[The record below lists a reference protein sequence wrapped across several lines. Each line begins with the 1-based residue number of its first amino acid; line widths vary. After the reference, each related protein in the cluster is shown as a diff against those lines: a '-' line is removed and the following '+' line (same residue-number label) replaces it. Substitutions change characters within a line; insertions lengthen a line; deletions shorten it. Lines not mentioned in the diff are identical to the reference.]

1 MPSPSKH
8 GEGLGVECYGDSEW
22 SGTTLSEYVPV
33 GCAVAGRVAVER
45 FSGATVSNSGI
56 VPAGPNGAIQGKVN
70 ALTHAVFEVAGYFS
84 R

>member
-1 MPSPSKH
+1 MCPSDAP
-8 GEGLGVECYGDSEW
+8 W
-22 SGTTLSEYVPV
+22 PV
-33 GCAVAGRVAVER
+33 VSQLNAFQGQRL
-45 FSGATVSNSGI
+45 SNSGI